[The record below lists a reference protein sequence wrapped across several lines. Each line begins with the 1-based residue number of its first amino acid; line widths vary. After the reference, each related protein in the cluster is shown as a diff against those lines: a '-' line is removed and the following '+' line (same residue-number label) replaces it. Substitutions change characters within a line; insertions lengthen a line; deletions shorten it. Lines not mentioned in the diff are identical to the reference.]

1 MLNFCVLSKVNSGD
15 SVIEST
21 VLTAKFS
28 TGTIDASQKKFFK
41 ELWTSQQNPSLHRL
55 IKIAILFFFNLIN
68 PNFLVIYTKF
78 VVNLHGSPSLL
89 LGNFPKKKPLHPRA
103 PEMGCPP
110 GLKVSRTFGNLV
122 PLEHAE
128 HQPCHPNVWGF
139 FERFVDAWSTPSES
153 LNFQSQCFSSKCNFT
168 KSSHTKIKVRSQNLK
183 KKHCC
188 YSIFPHHLCKHQ
200 ATIFSTNF
208 EHTFHTSFSFWNSD
222 QGMKQS
228 KSSQFLGVID
238 YPQKRVLCLPDMRF
252 SFSTF
257 NTNEKQKNISD
268 P

>member
-1 MLNFCVLSKVNSGD
+1 MA
-15 SVIEST
+15 IP
-21 VLTAKFS
+21 KFTS
-28 TGTIDASQKKFFK
+28 RQFPQKEAASPQ
-41 ELWTSQQNPSLHRL
+41 
-55 IKIAILFFFNLIN
+55 
-68 PNFLVIYTKF
+68 
-78 VVNLHGSPSLL
+78 
-89 LGNFPKKKPLHPRA
+89 
-103 PEMGCPP
+103 GCPP
-110 GLKVSRTFGNLV
+110 GCKVSRTFGNLV

-128 HQPCHPNVWGF
+128 HQPSKRVGF
-139 FERFVDAWSTPSES
+139 LGTIRWCLIDAIRVIEFP
-153 LNFQSQCFSSKCNFT
+153 SQCSSSKCNFT
-168 KSSHTKIKVRSQNLK
+168 KSSHTKSNVRSQNLK
-183 KKHCC
+183 QKHCC
-188 YSIFPHHLCKHQ
+188 YSNPHHLCKHQ

-228 KSSQFLGVID
+228 KSSQFLGFIN